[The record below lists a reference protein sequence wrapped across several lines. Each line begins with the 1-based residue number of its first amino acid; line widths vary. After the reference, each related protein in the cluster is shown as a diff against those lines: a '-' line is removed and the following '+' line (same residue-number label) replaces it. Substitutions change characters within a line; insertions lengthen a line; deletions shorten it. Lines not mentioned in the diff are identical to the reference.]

1 MRKEGG
7 EDMKHQGHILI
18 SKSRTTWIAGGR
30 FSLGLVFH
38 NFFNFRNTF
47 GDLGVTVILSFYIVY
62 VPSVE
67 KIAQLLAEVMKRP

>member
-1 MRKEGG
+1 
-7 EDMKHQGHILI
+7 MKHQGHILI
-18 SKSRTTWIAGGR
+18 SKSRTTWIAGGH

-47 GDLGVTVILSFYIVY
+47 GDLGVTVILSFNIVY

-67 KIAQLLAEVMKRP
+67 KIVQLLAEVMKRP

>member
-1 MRKEGG
+1 
-7 EDMKHQGHILI
+7 MKHQGHILI

-47 GDLGVTVILSFYIVY
+47 GDLGVTVILLFNIVY

-67 KIAQLLAEVMKRP
+67 KIVQLLAEVMKRP